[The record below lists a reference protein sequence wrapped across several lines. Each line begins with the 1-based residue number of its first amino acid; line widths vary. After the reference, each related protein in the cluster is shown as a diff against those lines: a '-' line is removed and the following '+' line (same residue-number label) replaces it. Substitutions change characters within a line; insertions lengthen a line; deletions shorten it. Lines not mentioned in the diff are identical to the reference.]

1 MKSHA
6 LQDIEKPRLSRE
18 VARRLGQTIREGRFL
33 PEQRLPSERRLSVE
47 LGVSRPVVRE
57 ALGVLVAQGFVKIRP
72 GSGAF
77 VVDLSVRLE
86 HVEPAIWF
94 RENAKLVEDFYLA
107 RLALEPGIAALASQR
122 ATPERTA
129 GLRAILQATE
139 AVIAR
144 GEVAACIGLDIDFHR
159 AIAALADNAFV
170 ERMLSAII
178 DDESDLRHVLHRV
191 PGRPLVA
198 HRGHRRIL
206 AAIESGDPER
216 ARRAMASALEA
227 AAQDIDRLVKGG
239 DGPDPT

>member
-6 LQDIEKPRLSRE
+6 LQDIEKPRLARE

-57 ALGVLVAQGFVKIRP
+57 ALGTLAAQGFVEIRP

-77 VVDLSVRLE
+77 VVDVAVQLA
-86 HVEPAIWF
+86 HVEPATWF
-94 RENAKLVEDFYLA
+94 GENGKLVEDYYQA
-107 RLALEPGIAALASQR
+107 RLAVEPDIAALASRR
-122 ATPERTA
+122 ASAEGTA
-129 GLRAILQATE
+129 GLRAILKATE

-170 ERMLSAII
+170 ERMLDSII
-178 DDESDLRHVLHRV
+178 DDESDLRRVLHRV
-191 PGRPLVA
+191 PGRPSVA
-198 HRGHRRIL
+198 HRGHLRIL
-206 AAIESGDPER
+206 SAIESGDPDR
-216 ARRAMASALEA
+216 ARRAMATALTA

-239 DGPDPT
+239 DGPDPA